1 MTRMPLP
8 FAQLGLGLAVAA
20 IVAVAAVLGVR
31 YWRRREAAREQLRKV
46 GAIAYDMVRD
56 VLVPDGN
63 EGQMH
68 LDFVLLTAS
77 GMLVVD
83 LRDVP
88 GVIFGSES
96 MDEWTVMDGPRRRTF
111 PNPLGPLYDR
121 IAAVKLVAGRVPV
134 DGRVVFTARASFP
147 KGQPPRVS
155 MIEALQSEFPLAD
168 RGLDPSPIAGWAEEW
183 QALRAVSVP
192 SPLARRG

>member
-1 MTRMPLP
+1 MPVSY
-8 FAQLGLGLAVAA
+8 AQFGIGLAGVA
-20 IVAVAAVLGVR
+20 VLAVAAVLGWR
-31 YWRRREAAREQLRKV
+31 YWRRREAARERLRQV
-46 GAIAYDMVRD
+46 GVIAYDMIRD

-63 EGQMH
+63 EGQLH

-88 GVIFGSES
+88 GVIFGSET
-96 MDEWTVMDGPRRRTF
+96 MDEWTVIDGPRRRTF

-121 IAAVKLVAGRVPV
+121 MAAVKLVAGQVPV

-147 KGQPPRVS
+147 KGQPPRVAS
-155 MIEALQSEFPLAD
+155 IEALPSEFAVAD
-168 RGLDPSPIAGWAEEW
+168 HTLDPSPVAGWSEEW

-192 SPLARRG
+192 SPLARHG